1 MEETPGRRE
10 RSELRTPAEMAAST
24 PGTVGWEDD
33 DTPTKRNA
41 WDLPTPG
48 SRREQLD
55 QQLRQSSH
63 SRRDRQVTFFL
74 LTLGRGS
81 VQFLLCINTC
91 MALIYF

>member
-1 MEETPGRRE
+1 MSRARDD
-10 RSELRTPAEMAAST
+10 LLTPAEVARQT

-33 DTPTKRNA
+33 EDTPRQQNA

-63 SRRDRQVTFFL
+63 SRRDRQV
-74 LTLGRGS
+74 
-81 VQFLLCINTC
+81 IW
-91 MALIYF
+91 ALYIVSAESRT

>member
-1 MEETPGRRE
+1 MARARDD
-10 RSELRTPAEMAAST
+10 LLTPAEVARQT

-33 DTPTKRNA
+33 EDTPRQQNA

-74 LTLGRGS
+74 LTLGHGS
-81 VQFLLCINTC
+81 VQFLLCIN

>member
-1 MEETPGRRE
+1 MSGARDD
-10 RSELRTPAEMAAST
+10 LLTPAEVARQT

-33 DTPTKRNA
+33 EDTPRQQNA

-81 VQFLLCINTC
+81 VQFLLCIN